1 MCALSSAVQKRH
13 ALASS
18 SSTWSSAHVCTRN
31 RVLVTAQILK
41 EKRYSHTVPKGLLRS
56 ATLAN
61 YGANPARISQR
72 FAEEVYMLGQPYRLI
87 KATIAVVRNVARQVC
102 QVLPEGSVVIVES
115 SSDIGQRVNIR
126 CENQELW
133 MFAADLDERGNLL
146 LEGGEMPK
154 RTTETAYSIASMH

>member
-1 MCALSSAVQKRH
+1 
-13 ALASS
+13 
-18 SSTWSSAHVCTRN
+18 
-31 RVLVTAQILK
+31 
-41 EKRYSHTVPKGLLRS
+41 
-56 ATLAN
+56 
-61 YGANPARISQR
+61 
-72 FAEEVYMLGQPYRLI
+72 MLGQPYRLI